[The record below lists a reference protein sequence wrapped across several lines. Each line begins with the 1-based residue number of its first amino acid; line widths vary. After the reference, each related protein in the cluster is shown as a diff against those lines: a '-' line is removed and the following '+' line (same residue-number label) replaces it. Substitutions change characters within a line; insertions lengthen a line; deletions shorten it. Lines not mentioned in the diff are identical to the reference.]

1 MADGAVLAGLP
12 RDLAQ
17 RLAHRTLA
25 GTAALLD
32 QRELHPGELKD
43 MVASPGGTTIAGLRR
58 LEQAGLR
65 SALIEA
71 VMAAAERS
79 RQLG

>member
-1 MADGAVLAGLP
+1 MLAGLP